1 MTSAD
6 VLEDEAIDPRLDETT
21 ALLVAPAKASP
32 ARDDESGPN
41 DNGTE
46 DDKPLPKDQILFL
59 CFARVVEPIAFF
71 CIFPFINQM
80 IRDTGVAEE
89 DVGFY
94 SGLIESLF
102 SLTQMVLMI
111 PWGWAADYWG
121 RKPILVSSLAGVA
134 IATAIFGLSKTIWQ
148 MIVFRCFAGLFAGTI
163 VTIRTMISENSTHKT
178 QARAFSFFAFTG
190 NLGIFLGP
198 ILGGALAKP
207 ATVFPSI
214 FGHIQFFHDYP
225 YALPTIVTGSIGV
238 IATVTSALFIKET
251 LVREPKSSS
260 DAASRPRMSTLE
272 LLRAPNVGI
281 TLYIY
286 AHVML
291 LAFAYTAISPVFSF
305 TPVHLG
311 GFGFTPLQISLFMGL
326 GGLSQSLY
334 LLIIFPWLQK
344 RIGTAGVMRLCANAY
359 PFFFA
364 ILPVCNILLRNGLTT
379 AFWVITPVAL
389 VVGSGVAMSFTAIQ
403 LVLND
408 VSPSPAVLG
417 TLNAVAL
424 TLVSGIR
431 AFSPAL
437 FASLFAASVGSKV
450 LGGHVIWILMIALAL
465 GFTVVSR
472 WVPEEKEEVKNGER
486 QDDRDGLDP

>member
-1 MTSAD
+1 MTSTD
-6 VLEDEAIDPRLDETT
+6 VFEDEATEPQVDETT
-21 ALLVAPAKASP
+21 ALLAAPAKASP
-32 ARDDESGPN
+32 ARVDEAGPDNN
-41 DNGTE
+41 DTK
-46 DDKPLPKDQILFL
+46 DDKPLPKDQILLL

-89 DVGFY
+89 NVGFY

-134 IATAIFGLSKTIWQ
+134 VATAIFGLSKTIWQ

-198 ILGGALAKP
+198 IIGGALAKP

-225 YALPTIVTGSIGV
+225 YALPTIVTGSIGA

-260 DAASRPRMSTLE
+260 DAASPPRMSTLE

-311 GFGFTPLQISLFMGL
+311 GFGFSPLQISLFMGL
-326 GGLSQSLY
+326 VGLSQSLY
-334 LLIIFPWLQK
+334 LLIVFPWLQK

-364 ILPVCNILLRNGLTT
+364 ILPGCNLLLRNNWTT
-379 AFWVITPVAL
+379 AFWVVAPVSLA
-389 VVGSGVAMSFTAIQ
+389 VGSGVAMSFTAIQ

-437 FASLFAASVGSKV
+437 FASLFATSVGSKV
-450 LGGHVIWILMIALAL
+450 LGGHAIWILMIALAL

-472 WVPEEKEEVKNGER
+472 WVPEDEEEEGNKNGGR
-486 QDDRDGLDP
+486 RV